1 MTQTNTA
8 PVSLYNSRQRAVS
21 ITLGLASSFSL
32 STSASIANGQ
42 MPSPPVAHP
51 GWQAQQ
57 ATSVTHTG
65 SPFGHLSWGS
75 ASLNQGAQAATNTA
89 GGFAQHSVTNFQ
101 STYAPVHNPAATF
114 HALAGAA
121 QASAADL
128 NLASIAKQFTAG
140 NLANFKELTIQIGN
154 TQQVVSTDTRLT
166 AAEMVAAQQILT
178 GGTQTLKIS
187 GNGAAIGGT
196 VTLNNNL
203 LTALDSTVGGSIGSL
218 TIAHGVK
225 VIDTMSQL
233 SITGNLNNYGSLLT
247 ASTSRGASDSITATT
262 IFNALGGSIGS
273 YTGGGGLFAADPVLT
288 GLNGIANAGT
298 ISSAGNL
305 TLNAPVVYN
314 IASTADNGAVT
325 QASISAAHNVNINT
339 QALNNAGV
347 IAALTGNVNVASP
360 AALAINNGG
369 GAIDA
374 SHGNI
379 NVTAGGGDIALTGG
393 NYYSKNL
400 NLDAG
405 SGNVDLNIGEVTGAV
420 NASGSCVHVFADS
433 STLTLGD
440 INATVDPMFTATN
453 DLTIDGTIA
462 PTNGAPLTLIA
473 GGNILGGKGN
483 KGLDT
488 SSKTGAG
495 GALTLIAGAAFT
507 PLNPNPGVDPVTVTG
522 VNGSGGSI
530 NLTGKN
536 GSTAAVSTIKT
547 SGSVAGDAGSITMV
561 AFGNGTI
568 NTGAATLDASTK
580 GTGKYGNVTLISGA
594 VFVTSITTGK
604 ILSQDLT
611 VSTATPGVGGGVV
624 YNADGSLASGSYT
637 AGALQNASVSLAP
650 TGSVT
655 SKGNV
660 SITSGASA
668 SLGSVSATNTV
679 NIQTKNDLV
688 IGKAITGDT
697 ITVQSTSG
705 SVAVNAA
712 IGTTA
717 STVVS
722 VTGTHLS
729 TGAGSVAGKSV
740 TLTASDAIGIGSSS
754 KYFVTK
760 ANALAANDTATG
772 NPGASVYIQN
782 TGDLILNN
790 SSADSKSGTGFF
802 LKQSGK
808 LDVSGTLQ
816 ARNVT
821 LTSTKDMTISGTVNG
836 SNITNINLTSA
847 AFTLA
852 NTGQIGP
859 KVLSTLTLNVN
870 ASGDTNLHGVLAV
883 DGANFT
889 TKGSF
894 NTGATANLTIG
905 SNGLNATAVGPI
917 SLAGKIVSSSFL
929 GDSIT
934 TSAAVT
940 ISGDIALLG
949 TVHGKTINVTSSGKF
964 GNGGGFFVSGL
975 TATGSGNAIIIDG
988 AVTGGSADLTTTSS
1002 SGAVVINM
1010 GGTVHSDNQLDINTN
1025 NLVAHGIGS
1034 ISIGNGSN
1042 GGLLQLQST
1051 GNMVINADDGV
1062 FATGAAGG
1070 SMSIQGPFEK
1080 AVNLTINSPG
1090 NPFST
1095 LPNLSDIGISFEH
1108 GTITSPLQGLVV
1120 HPDANGFS
1128 AVRIF
1133 ATQMIY
1139 NGTAPFTTPFL
1150 ISADGTTS
1158 KAGESIQDI
1167 QLFIL
1172 GGDVNISNTG
1182 PTINTGGVVNT
1193 FKINAPGIDAAQV
1206 FLSSSGILRLEDP
1219 TTSFITVGTVTDPNK
1234 ASHFIQAFGQ
1244 IGVAIKGDFTTK
1256 NADGGYTDLQI
1267 ITSSKVPFVIDSS
1280 QNFGTLVNGQTN
1292 VAAGEGLAGN
1302 LVTLIN
1308 APGVVVGP
1316 TNKIFGAEAIF
1327 TNANTIT
1334 NNGTISTPSFVMGP
1348 TSGKV
1353 IVSNNGAITTP
1364 TTDLDIHT
1372 SSGSLTINNT
1382 STASYS
1388 ATGSFLLYS
1397 PNSSVTLTADKA
1409 STPIAPQAA
1418 KIDIEAILGTISLG
1432 TGSNQIT
1439 VQSLGA
1445 GGNGG
1450 SIIIKAQNLLTGT
1463 AGTALQ
1469 AETTV
1474 GGTTNGG
1481 SVDILLTG
1489 TKALTVGPTGL
1500 TIDIK
1505 NQGNNSGGEVT
1516 LTNNGLIS
1524 IDTNNLDMSNVK
1536 ANTTDLTI
1544 NAKGLVYITK
1554 ASTLSGFNLDHL
1566 SIASAATGAF
1576 LLGGAKVGTN
1586 GITETGAPLQA
1597 NILSITNAGSI
1608 DATSAVPVAHD
1619 LSLTATKGQL
1629 IFASGKTLTAT
1640 SDPTT
1645 GDGGIININAVGL
1658 TFTGGLTLSAAATNT
1673 GNGGD
1678 VAVNLTGTKT
1688 VTLDGTN
1695 LVIDVTNNSA
1705 QGGSVSVI
1713 NGGAI
1718 TADAATGLK
1727 LLGTNYGT
1735 GTGADLNLTAKG
1747 LLFVSN
1753 TQLLVAQPLHNVI
1766 FGSNNKTPFVLSGAL
1781 PGGKSNGLSYA
1792 NSTST
1797 FSADNVSII
1806 NNGGTIDCT
1815 SSSGSIVAHN
1825 ITLSAPTAS
1834 ILFDSG
1840 ATLSASVDP
1849 ATGNGGSISLTSKVV
1864 PWSNLG
1870 LNLDASGALTGAGGS
1885 ISVSVTDTK
1894 ALKVTTLSPV
1904 TLKMTAHAGPTGA
1917 VGGSLSLSNGGAL
1930 TTDIPTSVFD
1940 YGSILTGA
1948 GLALKSGSVL
1958 AVNNVI
1964 TYANAG
1970 LKTLSFTSNSKNAML
1985 MSGAAPGTNGI
1996 QDPALT
2002 YTAGNITF
2010 SNTGGSVL
2018 KGSGAVSLQG
2028 TSSIT
2033 LNALSDIGQSGTRIP
2048 IFSSGA
2054 LNVSTGA
2061 KGNAYIDI
2069 ANASTVAQA
2078 NVGGKLDITATSA
2091 DYSLG
2096 VNTPGNVVKA
2106 GSISFN
2112 LSDGNLNNTHTL
2124 SLGNISTTNGNL
2136 TVASAAQKLTILSNS
2151 LISSNNGNIY
2161 LQDLDTSKTNTP
2173 LISFQSGSV
2182 VHGVGPAKNL
2192 NQGQVFI
2199 SIGPTPASNTLA
2211 LGIKPANA
2219 TINQIGFFNLFFGT
2233 FDNFSGSIT
2242 VTDKTDILTA
2252 ANRTLSFNTTKDYP
2266 ATSIT
2271 LAANVQITA
2280 DPPPPAGTDY
2290 TTPFW
2295 NSLSNAPVKQMT
2307 VEAMSGLGTNLNNV
2321 AITSLPVSQNVQNH
2335 ALINAP
2341 EFSAPVNTNTLSV
2354 LGGLSNSTVTST
2366 INSRQFS
2373 PHPLTGVVSNTDGQ
2387 LLESGAKLLAPDTQT
2402 RLNTPHG
2409 TVDIAAGAVVLI
2421 VSTDDYLSVFDLHD
2435 SHRQAVTVTSAG
2447 RRITLVPGRNIV
2459 FTDSNRTFGEIN
2471 PAQFVGYRKV
2481 RHSSINESRKLIE
2494 SEFEIMSLVRGLKP
2508 LQAMLTSDSA
2518 RTRRTMCSMIKT
2530 AAILMNVSQSNEPF
2544 RLITAPQITACAV
2557 NPN

>member
-1 MTQTNTA
+1 MTQTKTA

-121 QASAADL
+121 QASVADL

-247 ASTSRGASDSITATT
+247 ASTSRGASDSIIATT

-314 IASTADNGAVT
+314 IASTADNGAIT

-360 AALAINNGG
+360 ASLAINNGG

-393 NYYSKNL
+393 NYYSQNL

-420 NASGSCVHVFADS
+420 NANGSCVHVFADS
-433 STLTLGD
+433 STLTLGN
-440 INATVDPMFTATN
+440 INATVDPMFVNAKGP
-453 DLTIDGTIA
+453 LIIDGAIT
-462 PTNGAPLTLIA
+462 PTNGAPLTLIS
-473 GGNILGGKGN
+473 GGDILGGKGN

-488 SSKTGAG
+488 SSTTGPG
-495 GALTLIAGAAFT
+495 GALTLIAGASISVDT
-507 PLNPNPGVDPVTVTG
+507 PTKGQVTVNG
-522 VNGSGGSI
+522 LGSGGSI

-547 SGSVAGDAGSITMV
+547 SGSVAGDAGSITVV

-594 VFVTSITTGK
+594 TFVTSITTGK

-637 AGALQNASVSLAP
+637 AGALQNASVSIAP

-668 SLGSVSATNTV
+668 SLGSISATNAV
-679 NIQTKNDLV
+679 NIQAKNDLV
-688 IGKAITGDT
+688 ISKAITGDT
-697 ITVQSTSG
+697 ITVQSTGG

-717 STVVS
+717 STAVS

-740 TLTASDAIGIGSSS
+740 TLTASDPIGIGSSS

-802 LKQSGK
+802 LKQTGK

-821 LTSTKDMTISGTVNG
+821 LTSTKDMTISGTING

-859 KVLSTLTLNVN
+859 KGLSTLLLKVN
-870 ASGDTNLHGVLAV
+870 ASGDTNLNGVLDV
-883 DGANFT
+883 DGANIT
-889 TKGSF
+889 TKGAF
-894 NTGATANLTIG
+894 NTGATANLTFAA
-905 SNGLNATAVGPI
+905 NGLNATATGPV
-917 SLAGKIVSSSFL
+917 SLAGKIQSTSFF
-929 GDSIT
+929 GDSVT
-934 TSAAVT
+934 TPAAVT

-949 TVHGKTINVTSSGKF
+949 TVQGKTINVTSSGKF
-964 GNGGGFFVSGL
+964 GNGGGFFVAGL
-975 TATGSGNAIIIDG
+975 KATGSGNAIIIDG
-988 AVTGGSADLTTTSS
+988 TVTGGSAGLTTTSS

-1010 GGTVHSDNQLDINTN
+1010 GGTVHADNQLDINTN

-1042 GGLLQLQST
+1042 GGLLQIRST
-1051 GNMVINADDGV
+1051 GNLIINADDGV

-1070 SMSIQGPFEK
+1070 SMSIQGPFDK

-1120 HPDANGFS
+1120 HPDSNGFS
-1128 AVRIF
+1128 GIRIF
-1133 ATQMIY
+1133 ATQLIY

-1158 KAGESIQDI
+1158 KAGESTQDI

-1182 PTINTGGVVNT
+1182 ATVNTGGVVNT
-1193 FKINAPGIDAAQV
+1193 FKINAPGIDAARV

-1219 TTSFITVGTVTDPNK
+1219 TTSMVTVGTVTDPDK

-1267 ITSSKVPFVIDSS
+1267 ITSSKVPFVIGGGP
-1280 QNFGTLVNGQTN
+1280 FLGLVNGQ
-1292 VAAGEGLAGN
+1292 VAAAGEGIAGN

-1418 KIDIEAILGTISLG
+1418 KIDIEAVLGTISLG
-1432 TGSNQIT
+1432 TGNNQIT

-1536 ANTTDLTI
+1536 VNTTDLTI
-1544 NAKGLVYITK
+1544 SAKGLVYITK
-1554 ASTLSGFNLDHL
+1554 ASTLTGFNLDHL

-1645 GDGGIININAVGL
+1645 DDGGIININAVGL

-1688 VTLDGTN
+1688 VTLDGSN

-1718 TADAATGLK
+1718 TVDAATGLK

-1753 TQLLVAQPLHNVI
+1753 TQTLVAQVLHNVT
-1766 FGSNNKTPFVLSGAL
+1766 FSSNSKTPFVLSGAL

-1792 NSTST
+1792 NATT
-1797 FSADNVSII
+1797 QFTADNVSII
-1806 NNGGTIDCT
+1806 NNGGSVDYT
-1815 SSSGSIVAHN
+1815 STSGSVSAHN

-1834 ILFDSG
+1834 ILFDAG

-1940 YGSILTGA
+1940 YGGVLTGA

-1996 QDPALT
+1996 QDPALS

-2010 SNTGGSVL
+2010 SNTGGSVF

-2048 IFSSGA
+2048 IFASGA
-2054 LNVSTGA
+2054 LNVITGA

-2069 ANASTVAQA
+2069 ATASTVAQA

-2096 VNTPGNVVKA
+2096 VNTPGSVVKA

-2266 ATSIT
+2266 ATAIT

-2295 NSLSNAPVKQMT
+2295 NSLANPSVKQMT
-2307 VEAMSGLGTNLNNV
+2307 VEAMSGLGTNINNV
-2321 AITSLPVSQNVQNH
+2321 TMNSQPVTQNIQNL
-2335 ALINAP
+2335 ALINVP
-2341 EFSAPVNTNTLSV
+2341 EFSTLVNTNPPSV
-2354 LGGLSNSTVTST
+2354 LGGLSNSAVTST
-2366 INSRQFS
+2366 INSGHFIPR
-2373 PHPLTGVVSNTDGQ
+2373 PLTGVVSNTDGQ
-2387 LLESGAKLLAPDTQT
+2387 ILESGAKLLAPDTQT

-2421 VSTDDYLSVFDLHD
+2421 VSTDDSLSVFDLHD

-2447 RRITLVPGRNIV
+2447 RRITLVPGRSVV

-2481 RHSSINESRKLIE
+2481 RHSAINESRKLIE

-2508 LQAMLTSDSA
+2508 MQAMLTSDSA